1 MFKKLPPLIFIGLRN
16 GLVAGL
22 LGFCLLLALYYI
34 GKHPFLFPVF
44 FDFRIF
50 LFGIFLIITL
60 REIRDIHQ
68 EGILFFW
75 QGMISSLL
83 FTIIFALVASFLI
96 WIFAYIN
103 PLFLQNYISTA
114 LDQIKAIPAEAIEQ
128 IGKDAYE
135 RNLKALPSTNGY
147 DLAIHYFWQ
156 SFVISFFVSI
166 IISVILRR
174 QPKND

>member
-83 FTIIFALVASFLI
+83 FTTIFAMVASFLI
-96 WIFAYIN
+96 SMFAAIN
-103 PLFLQNYISTA
+103 PSFLQDYIST
-114 LDQIKAIPAEAIEQ
+114 DRK
-128 IGKDAYE
+128 
-135 RNLKALPSTNGY
+135 
-147 DLAIHYFWQ
+147 
-156 SFVISFFVSI
+156 
-166 IISVILRR
+166 SVV
-174 QPKND
+174 